1 MYDLPFYYINLN
13 LIFKNNLQSL
23 DDRIDEGTKKNNQSG
38 KL

>member
-13 LIFKNNLQSL
+13 LIFKITQSL
-23 DDRIDEGTKKNNQSG
+23 DDRIDEGQKKTTESG